1 MISGI
6 NSTGEMSRPSRMEQN
21 LTADQKTHI
30 SEVLGQFDPE
40 NLTES
45 DAKSI
50 VEAFSEAGITPGSG
64 LASAMGDLGYD
75 AKSVGDL
82 ANIQDQGIRP
92 PPPPPPPPGNAQSS
106 DELSSLV
113 EYFTEL
119 MEEKLAESGE
129 TELSDTDKQSI
140 LTQLYDKFGIDEGKS
155 IINTVA

>member
-6 NSTGEMSRPSRMEQN
+6 NSSGEMSRPSRMEQS
-21 LTADQKTHI
+21 LTADQKTQI
-30 SEVLGQFDPE
+30 SDVLGQFDPE
-40 NLTES
+40 NLTEA

-64 LASAMGDLGYD
+64 LASAMGELGYD
-75 AKSVGDL
+75 AKTVGDL
-82 ANIQDQGIRP
+82 ANVEQRGNRP
-92 PPPPPPPPGNAQSS
+92 PPPPPPSGSTQSS

-129 TELSDTDKQSI
+129 TELSDNDKQSI
-140 LTQLYDKFGIDEGKS
+140 LAQLYDKFGIDEGKS

>member
-6 NSTGEMSRPSRMEQN
+6 NSSGEMSRPSRMEQS
-21 LTADQKTHI
+21 LTADQKTQI
-30 SEVLGQFDPE
+30 SDVLGQFDPE

-64 LASAMGDLGYD
+64 LASAMGELGYD
-75 AKSVGDL
+75 AKTVGDL
-82 ANIQDQGIRP
+82 ANVEQQGNRP
-92 PPPPPPPPGNAQSS
+92 PPPPPPSGSAQSS

-129 TELSDTDKQSI
+129 TELSDNDKQSI
-140 LTQLYDKFGIDEGKS
+140 LAQLYDKFGIDEGKS